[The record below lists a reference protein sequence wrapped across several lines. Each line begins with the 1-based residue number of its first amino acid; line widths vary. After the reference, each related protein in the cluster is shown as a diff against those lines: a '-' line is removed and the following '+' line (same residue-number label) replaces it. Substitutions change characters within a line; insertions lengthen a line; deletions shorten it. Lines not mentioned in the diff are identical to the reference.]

1 MNDEQ
6 KAELQRI
13 QDMAVNNAIEE
24 MSEAGSLTLATKDE
38 RGDRFWLTKMASQS
52 LALAAR
58 VEAYVML
65 KQREGSGA
73 DHDTEETENKR
84 VERMIASARSEVAS
98 IVAKAKKGHLTHK

>member
-24 MSEAGSLTLATKDE
+24 MSEAGTLTLATKDE

-65 KQREGSGA
+65 KQRESGGTNPE
-73 DHDTEETENKR
+73 TEETENAR
-84 VERMIASARSEVAS
+84 IDRMIKSARSEVAN
-98 IVAKAKKGHLTHK
+98 IVAKAKKGHLIKK

>member
-1 MNDEQ
+1 MTDEQ

-13 QDMAVNNAIEE
+13 QDMAVNHAIEE
-24 MSEAGSLTLATKDE
+24 MSEAGALTLATKDD

-65 KQREGSGA
+65 KQREGIGA
-73 DHDTEETENKR
+73 DHETEETENAR
-84 VERMIASARSEVAS
+84 IDRMIKSARSEVSS
-98 IVAKAKKGHLTHK
+98 IVAKAKKGHLIHK